1 MTHSRRRRS
10 GNSRIFAPP
19 FRSSPAGQPQHLI
32 EDQALFNT
40 LHWRL
45 VRARY
50 LLQRMGGSVAQR
62 GLRGTLAR
70 IAQEFRRRPA
80 QDAAWQLEALDT
92 PFAPFDL
99 PRSGMP
105 RVSVIVPIHGKLAYT
120 IACLRSIARHG
131 ANAPFEVIVV
141 DDASPDDSTVVLAQI
156 DGLRLLHNERN
167 LGFIGSCNAG
177 AALARGEYLLFLNN
191 DTQVTPGWLDRLLDC
206 FAEEQGCGI
215 AGSRL
220 AYPDGR
226 LQEAGGLVYADG
238 SAWNYGRF
246 EDRDDPRFLY
256 RRDVDYVSGA
266 ALMIDAAL
274 FRQIGGFDPRYA
286 PAYCEDMDL
295 AFAVRATGRRVVYQ
309 PESLVV
315 HCEGISSGLDPFAG
329 VKQYQTANRATFV
342 DKWQSVLPRQPLP
355 RTPVEVAVRH
365 AGRRHILIVDALTP
379 DAARDSGSL
388 RLINIMRLLRELGW
402 RVSFMADNRNATH
415 EEIRKLGRV
424 GVHVLCK
431 PWSPTLATWLRRE
444 GSTLDAVMLCRH
456 YVAAPN
462 LELVRRLAPR
472 ATVLFDTVDLH
483 FLREQRAAEH
493 ACNAALARQAETS
506 RQRELALIRAC
517 DASLV
522 VSPVELDMLR
532 AEVPEARVELLSNV
546 HEVHGRAAGFASRRG
561 LIFVGGFGHPP
572 NEDAVRWL
580 TGEIYPRVR
589 TQRPDIELHLI
600 GDIPEAIR
608 PQFAGKCVHIH
619 GRVAD
624 LDPWMAGCRMAL
636 APLRYGAGVK
646 GKVNMA
652 MSHGLPVVATQLA
665 AEGMQLVD
673 GRDVLLADDAES
685 FAAAVLRLYDDEALW
700 EQLSSAG
707 LLNVRQ
713 HFSFEAARKTL
724 LRVLP

>member
-1 MTHSRRRRS
+1 M
-10 GNSRIFAPP
+10 
-19 FRSSPAGQPQHLI
+19 
-32 EDQALFNT
+32 
-40 LHWRL
+40 
-45 VRARY
+45 
-50 LLQRMGGSVAQR
+50 AQR
-62 GLRGTLAR
+62 GLHGTLAR
-70 IAQEFRRRPA
+70 IAQEFQRRSV
-80 QDAAWQLEALDT
+80 QDATWQLESLDM
-92 PFAPFDL
+92 PFAPFAL
-99 PRSGMP
+99 PCSDAP
-105 RVSVIVPIHGKLAYT
+105 RVSVVVPIHGKLAYT
-120 IACLRSIARHG
+120 LACLRSIARRG
-131 ANAPFEVIVV
+131 AEAPFEVIVV
-141 DDASPDDSTVVLAQI
+141 DDASLDDSAIVLAHV
-156 DGLRLLHNERN
+156 DGLRLLRNERN

-177 AALARGEYLLFLNN
+177 AAAARGAYLLFLNN

-206 FAEEQGCGI
+206 FAEEPDCGI

-266 ALMIDAAL
+266 ALLVDAAL
-274 FRQIGGFDPRYA
+274 FRDIGGFDPRYA

-295 AFAVRATGRRVVYQ
+295 AFAARAAGRRVIYQ

-329 VKQYQTANRATFV
+329 VKQYQIANHATFV
-342 DKWQSVLPRQPLP
+342 DKWRSALQRQPAP
-355 RTPVEVAVRH
+355 RTPVEAALHHDGRH
-365 AGRRHILIVDALTP
+365 RILIMDALTP

-402 RVSFMADNRNATH
+402 QVSFMADNRNATR
-415 EEIRKLGRV
+415 EEILQLGRV

-431 PWSPTLATWLRRE
+431 PWSPMLASWLRRE
-444 GSTLDAVMLCRH
+444 GTTLDAVMLCRH

-462 LELVRRLAPR
+462 LGLVRQLAPR

-493 ACNAALARQAETS
+493 TNNAPLGRQAEAS

-532 AEVPEARVELLSNV
+532 TKVPEARVELLSNV
-546 HEVHGRAAGFASRRG
+546 HEIYGRKAGFAGRSG
-561 LIFVGGFGHPP
+561 LVFVGGFGHPP

-580 TGEIYPRVR
+580 TGEIYPRIR
-589 TQRPDIELHLI
+589 ALRPDIALHLI
-600 GDIPEAIR
+600 GAIPEVMR
-608 PQFAGKCVHIH
+608 PQFAGAGVHIH

-624 LDPWMAGCRMAL
+624 LDPWMAGCRIAL

-652 MSHGLPVVATQLA
+652 MSHGLPVVATTLA

-673 GRDVLLADDAES
+673 GRDVLLADDADT
-685 FAAAVLRLYDDEALW
+685 FAAAVLRLHEDEALW
-700 EQLSSAG
+700 LRLSDGG
-707 LLNVRQ
+707 LANVRE
-713 HFSFEAARKTL
+713 HFSFDAAREAL
-724 LRVLP
+724 RRVLPADTARMPDQ